1 MSGAGRD
8 GAGAAVP
15 RELRC
20 AVAVARGNFLLDLSL
35 EVAPGE
41 ILGVIGPNGA
51 GKSTLLGAIAGTLP
65 LSSGRIELG
74 GRFLSRS
81 EEGAIEVFLPRS
93 SRRVGHLDQ
102 RARLFPHLDA
112 AANIAFGPRSQRMS
126 RSRAASLSREWLERV
141 GLGRR
146 GDARESELSG
156 GQQQRVAIARTL
168 AADPD
173 LLLLDEPFAALDVA
187 SAQQLRSLV
196 ASEIRR
202 LGVPALLVTHDP
214 VDLIALAD
222 RVMVI
227 EEGRIRQLGSTAQV
241 LAAPTTGFAA
251 EFSGRVLLR
260 GIAAEDGSLRL
271 SGGPV
276 EGIRGSGFLPAPGR
290 PAVASFDPVAVRVSP
305 IADRGQGPGP
315 GPDVFRAS
323 SHGPSD
329 GVGAIWDGTVSALAA
344 SRTGVRLEFEEWP
357 GFVAEVPVSRA
368 LDPEIAPGARVRIE
382 LSAAEVR
389 FAVPAS

>member
-1 MSGAGRD
+1 M
-8 GAGAAVP
+8 
-15 RELRC
+15 
-20 AVAVARGNFLLDLSL
+20 AVARGNFLLEVSL

-51 GKSTLLGAIAGTLP
+51 GKSTLLGAVAGTLP

-74 GRFLSRS
+74 GRCLSRS
-81 EEGAIEVFLPRS
+81 EEGAAEVFLPRS
-93 SRRVGHLDQ
+93 ARRVGHLDQ

-112 AANIAFGPRSQRMS
+112 AANIAFGPRSQRVP
-126 RSRAASLSREWLERV
+126 RSRAASLAREWLERV
-141 GLGRR
+141 GLEGR
-146 GDARESELSG
+146 GDARETELSG

-187 SAQQLRSLV
+187 SAQQLRVLV

-202 LGVPALLVTHDP
+202 LGVPAMLVTHDP

-227 EEGRIRQLGSTAQV
+227 EEGRIAQLGSVAEV
-241 LAAPTTGFAA
+241 LAAPATDFAA

-260 GIAAEDGSLRL
+260 GTAAEDGSLQL
-271 SGGPV
+271 SGAPV
-276 EGIRGSGFLPAPGR
+276 EGIRGSGSLPGPGH

-305 IADRGQGPGP
+305 LAGPGSDLGPGP
-315 GPDVFRAS
+315 GVFSASAAS
-323 SHGPSD
+323 SHGPGD
-329 GVGAIWDGTVSALAA
+329 GAGAIWDGTVSALAA